1 MLPKVSIQIPTYN
14 QAGLMEKAIQSCLAQ
29 DYQNLE
35 IIVADDNSKDNTEE
49 VVKKYLI
56 DFRVKYFKNP
66 INLGRVDN
74 YRNALQNLVTG
85 DWVINL
91 DGDDYFAVHNFISDA
106 INELLRDV
114 NQDVVLYMAQNFYLK
129 KIARKFSIPIQN
141 NFIKV
146 NGLIFLENY
155 SYFPHFLHLSS
166 LFNRKAALEKNFYE
180 KDSLNADFASLMQL
194 ADSGSFIITDRKVG
208 EWNVNENSASQ
219 TLDDVNN
226 EKNIEAINFLV
237 NNLTFK
243 NDRQKRRTL
252 DGLLYVN
259 KYHLVSSYKKDVRSL
274 FHFLKLLSFR
284 NYYWRG
290 ITHFLIKK

>member
-1 MLPKVSIQIPTYN
+1 
-14 QAGLMEKAIQSCLAQ
+14 MEKAIQSCLAQ

-284 NYYWRG
+284 DYYWRG

>member
-284 NYYWRG
+284 DYYWRG